1 MSVKILQRHGGSWQC
16 WYYDREHK
24 RKAITLKIDGR
35 NPKDLKEAE
44 KARDIMLPDIMALD
58 AMRTHEQAV
67 VALASARKLIKSLEH
82 KPSDMWQIFEQSH
95 RDMSARRKYQVRL
108 AYDRFMT
115 YCDSHGITDMSMVT
129 REIVMA
135 WLDEVSK
142 GFSNRTWNGNLG
154 DIRMVFSASWR
165 ALGLDEEPTATIKKK
180 PKQTISRQPYAK
192 TDVDDV
198 LEKLDKGLCIPYHY
212 KTHGKVVVVNRPFHI
227 PYNII
232 EVKAAILLAAYCGM
246 RLADAVSAR
255 YEQYDGEFLHY
266 TPSKT
271 RKSTDEVVVPVVHKG
286 LKKILEH
293 GEGFVTPSL
302 KALHDKSDSMCSRF
316 FIRIFRA
323 CGYQTTIECEGR
335 RRASIGGSHAM
346 RHSYITWAIEDGVPI
361 DVVSTCAGH
370 KSILQTAIYNHI
382 SAKRKAS
389 ELAKIIGEHVF

>member
-1 MSVKILQRHGGSWQC
+1 MSVKITKRANGSWQC
-16 WYYDREHK
+16 WYYDRDGK
-24 RKAITLKIDGR
+24 RKAVTLKLDGR
-35 NPKDLKEAE
+35 NPKDEREAI
-44 KARDIMLPDIMALD
+44 KARDAMLPDLMALD
-58 AMRTHEQAV
+58 ALRTHEQAV
-67 VALASARKLIKSLEH
+67 VELATTRKLIKSLEH
-82 KPSDMWQIFEQSH
+82 KPSDMWGVFASTH
-95 RDMSARRKYQVRL
+95 GGMSERRKYQVRL
-108 AYDRFMT
+108 AYDRFLG
-115 YCDSHGITDMSMVT
+115 YCDRNGITDMSVVT
-129 REIVMA
+129 REIVVA

-198 LEKLDKGLCIPYHY
+198 LEKLDKGLFIPYHY

-246 RLADAVSAR
+246 RLADAVSVR

-293 GEGFVTPSL
+293 GEGFVTPNL
-302 KALHDKSDSMCSRF
+302 KALHDKSDSMCSRL

-346 RHSYITWAIEDGVPI
+346 RHSYITWAIEDGVPL

-370 KSILQTAIYNHI
+370 NSIVQTAAYNHI
-382 SAKRKAS
+382 SAKRKAV
-389 ELAKIIGEHVF
+389 EMGKIMRKAE